1 MRSDATTPCGVRI
14 SDTRYEEDRGRL
26 HPSGPVGA
34 RHRRHLCQSRAR
46 PGDDLSGDAPGE
58 LRAGRDGDVLD
69 LHRLEP
75 HQRRHGLLAG
85 LPAHRAVRVRGGR
98 GDRAGGDP
106 PGRERAGTRDR
117 GRFHRAACDPQQRD
131 RLDLQLHH
139 QDLPEPVPQG
149 AFVRQYLRFLAR
161 TRRNRRHL
169 GGTGADLCLLPLHPA
184 GTRNARRGAEPGIE
198 PAGGHSR
205 GLDARPRL
213 GARGRRRRRRRHDD
227 RAHRV
232 PRSEHDG
239 RNPALRVRRGAARR
253 HRQPRRRRGRR
264 LRGRRARERARRLRD
279 RQRPQ
284 TLGGAGAHHRRAAAE
299 ALGLLRQGARDPRM
313 TRRASV
319 GVAVLLAIAC
329 LLLPF
334 VVSNYR
340 TFQLTLVLVYAI
352 ALLGLNIL
360 TGYNGQISLGHGAFY
375 AIGAYTAAVLMD
387 RLGAPYWATIP
398 AAGAVCLVAGF
409 LFGLPALRLEGL
421 YLALATFALG
431 VSMPQLLK
439 YHHLEKWTGGVQGI
453 VIAKPEPP
461 AFLLEAGLQMNPD
474 QWLYFFALA
483 VAAMMFVLGWNL
495 LRGRV
500 GRALIAIRDQHIAAE
515 AMGIN
520 NALYKSLAFGVSA
533 MYTGIAGALGAIAVQ
548 YVAPDSFTIFLS
560 LVFLVG
566 IVVGGVASIS
576 GALYGALFIQFVPN
590 VADEISKAAPWAIFG
605 LFLIGFVYLMPAG
618 VAGAVRMLLV
628 RRMQKGAK

>member
-1 MRSDATTPCGVRI
+1 V
-14 SDTRYEEDRGRL
+14 
-26 HPSGPVGA
+26 
-34 RHRRHLCQSRAR
+34 
-46 PGDDLSGDAPGE
+46 
-58 LRAGRDGDVLD
+58 
-69 LHRLEP
+69 
-75 HQRRHGLLAG
+75 
-85 LPAHRAVRVRGGR
+85 
-98 GDRAGGDP
+98 
-106 PGRERAGTRDR
+106 
-117 GRFHRAACDPQQRD
+117 
-131 RLDLQLHH
+131 
-139 QDLPEPVPQG
+139 
-149 AFVRQYLRFLAR
+149 
-161 TRRNRRHL
+161 
-169 GGTGADLCLLPLHPA
+169 
-184 GTRNARRGAEPGIE
+184 
-198 PAGGHSR
+198 
-205 GLDARPRL
+205 
-213 GARGRRRRRRRHDD
+213 
-227 RAHRV
+227 
-232 PRSEHDG
+232 
-239 RNPALRVRRGAARR
+239 
-253 HRQPRRRRGRR
+253 
-264 LRGRRARERARRLRD
+264 
-279 RQRPQ
+279 
-284 TLGGAGAHHRRAAAE
+284 
-299 ALGLLRQGARDPRM
+299 
-313 TRRASV
+313 
-319 GVAVLLAIAC
+319 
-329 LLLPF
+329 LPF

-387 RLGAPYWATIP
+387 RLGAPYWATLP

-461 AFLLEAGLQMNPD
+461 AFLREAGLQMNPD

-533 MYTGIAGALGAIAVQ
+533 MYTGVAGALGAIAVQ

-566 IVVGGVASIS
+566 IVVGGLASIS

-605 LFLIGFVYLMPAG
+605 LFLIGFVYLMPSG

-628 RRMQKGAK
+628 RLMRKGAK